1 METATRSEQG
11 QEQGL
16 EQPQTAEQA
25 RVAALP
31 ADAPPEVRKA
41 AAGKTLDVEEEQG
54 ALDWFLGPTRRLEYD
69 VTVQWETPRGMR
81 PLTFH
86 MHQVDGDRL
95 QEIDEANRQG
105 DGPFSKLDTQG
116 FNAEAVVEA
125 CMYFT
130 DQTGRKVKPTEEAF
144 TGGMPNPVLAMRTRF
159 KTQPGILEHLAERIR
174 EKAAFSADRVGGA
187 QRSVVE
193 TGKP

>member
-1 METATRSEQG
+1 MDTAAQ
-11 QEQGL
+11 QEQDT
-16 EQPQTAEQA
+16 TAEAPRSMEEA

-31 ADAPPEVRKA
+31 GDAPDPVKKA
-41 AAGKTLDVEEEQG
+41 AAGETLDVEEEQG

-69 VTVQWETPRGMR
+69 VTVQWETPRGFS

-86 MHQVDGDRL
+86 LHQVDGDRL
-95 QEIDEANRQG
+95 QEIDDENRQG

-116 FNAEAVVEA
+116 FNAAAVVEA
-125 CMYFT
+125 CVYMT
-130 DQTGRKVKPTEEAF
+130 DVTGKRVKPTDPEF

-187 QRSVVE
+187 QRALVE
-193 TGKP
+193 TGKH

>member
-1 METATRSEQG
+1 METAVEQQ
-11 QEQGL
+11 QEQ
-16 EQPQTAEQA
+16 EEHPQTAEEA

-31 ADAPPEVRKA
+31 ADAPPQVKKA
-41 AAGKTLDVEEEQG
+41 AAGQTLDVEEEEG
-54 ALDWFLGPTRRLEYD
+54 ALDWFLGPTQRLEYD
-69 VTVQWETPRGMR
+69 VTVQWETPKGFR

-86 MHQVDGDRL
+86 MRQVDGDKL
-95 QEIDEANRQG
+95 QEIDESNRQG

-125 CMYFT
+125 CVYFS
-130 DQTGRKVKPTEEAF
+130 DVTGRKIKPTDEAF

-187 QRSVVE
+187 QRSLVE